1 MKNQEKNNK
10 FKKKNDLSNWL
21 CPSKFDPYPFHRFPG
36 QALFDAGSHRL
47 NASFGQGD
55 GILQQHRH
63 GHGTHTCCRGVEEA
77 TKN

>member
-10 FKKKNDLSNWL
+10 FKKKNMSNWL